1 MSRAAAIS
9 RKISL
14 VPRGRRSGADWEA
27 HVEAWRAA
35 VAEGEPLA
43 EILCQTDARMGRL
56 ANASQAKRSVQR
68 APTYPTE
75 PCGAQR

>member
-35 VAEGEPLA
+35 VEAAAEADSAPRVSGTNPE
-43 EILCQTDARMGRL
+43 GRL
-56 ANASQAKRSVQR
+56 VDPKWSD
-68 APTYPTE
+68 P
-75 PCGAQR
+75 